1 MFMYNCDNLMEH
13 ISVLIE
19 NASQQELQIL
29 MDAIQDRY
37 AQLFPD
43 WDILYM
49 ALPKADPQQREHLV
63 NQIIKKIRTV

>member
-1 MFMYNCDNLMEH
+1 MFNYGNPMDQVS
-13 ISVLIE
+13 ILIE
-19 NASQQELQIL
+19 SASQQELQIL

-49 ALPKADPQQREHLV
+49 ALPKQDSPEKEHLV
-63 NQIIKKIRTV
+63 NQIIEKIRTF